1 MEGDVI
7 TLFDNEDDSEI
18 GRITE
23 SQLDQFQEELVEETI
38 DATTYELSVA
48 SIDRLE
54 MNGAEP
60 EVIELLRKAMGSRTS
75 MEVRF
80 DLG

>member
-1 MEGDVI
+1 MI

-23 SQLDQFQEELVEETI
+23 SQLDLFQEELVEETI
-38 DATTYELSVA
+38 DATTYELSIA

-60 EVIELLRKAMGSRTS
+60 ELIELLRKAMGARSS

>member
-1 MEGDVI
+1 MI
-7 TLFDNEDDSEI
+7 TLFDNEDDTEI

-23 SQLDQFQEELVEETI
+23 SQLDLFQEELVEETI
-38 DATTYELSVA
+38 DATTYELSPA

-54 MNGAEP
+54 MNGAEADL
-60 EVIELLRKAMGSRTS
+60 IELLRKAMGSRTS

>member
-1 MEGDVI
+1 MI

>member
-1 MEGDVI
+1 VI
-7 TLFDNEDDSEI
+7 TLYDNEDDSEI
-18 GRITE
+18 GRLTE
-23 SQLDQFQEELVEETI
+23 SQLDLFQEELVEETI
-38 DATTYELSVA
+38 DATTYELSTA

-60 EVIELLRKAMGSRTS
+60 DLIELLRKAMGSRTS